1 MTSEKTEVLCKH
13 CGQALS
19 AFLREME
26 EHNAKVVCP
35 SCGKEHRKEIP
46 ARKPAKATV
55 TKH

>member
-19 AFLREME
+19 AFLQEMQ

-35 SCGKEHRKEIP
+35 TCGKEHREEAP
-46 ARKPAKATV
+46 TAKPGKAAK